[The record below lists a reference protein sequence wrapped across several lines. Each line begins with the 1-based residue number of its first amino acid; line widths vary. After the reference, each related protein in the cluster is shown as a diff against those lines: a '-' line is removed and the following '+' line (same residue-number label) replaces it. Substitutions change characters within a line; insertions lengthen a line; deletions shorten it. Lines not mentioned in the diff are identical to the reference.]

1 MRISTNQDE
10 ASIALDG
17 RFDAHEALEFR
28 NQLGQLMDGSA
39 ADVSVDLSE
48 VTFVDSAALAE
59 LVRGL
64 KRARTEG
71 RELLLR
77 SPSDP
82 VRVILEL
89 TKLDSAFVVR

>member
-1 MRISTNQDE
+1 MNISTSQQQATIGLN
-10 ASIALDG
+10 G

-28 NQLGQLMDGSA
+28 HHLEQLMDSTDI
-39 ADVSVDLSE
+39 DVSVDLSE

-64 KRARTEG
+64 KRARTEN

-77 SPSDP
+77 SPSDS

-89 TKLDSAFVVR
+89 TKLDAAFTVC